1 MAQSQDEKD
10 VQSIKDPKARK
21 EAYYTQQRRKAQA
34 TGSPDAAKISK
45 KLGWGGVAR
54 GMAKDTVDSAM
65 SRGPL
70 SMPGGEAAEA
80 VEGAGKALGGVAR
93 KALGSA
99 GRDLLKRGE
108 GAVEGAYQRLRNPTP
123 VKRPPGNN
131 TSTLAR
137 KTSGKN
143 SSNPNMN
150 MKDSARTTASAKART
165 NKWTS
170 EARAGYA
177 KDAAETAARRAV
189 NTRPKELTS
198 GQKSLGSSGQWHYEK
213 ELGKQAGRKLPKE
226 PKTFNRN
233 GTKRAEGRQKSD
245 RNPVSARAKAPNSH
259 AAIDKMGKKLGA
271 SEKNPGGFA
280 QFDKK
285 GTTERIRA
293 AKSKHMDE
301 WSQ

>member
-1 MAQSQDEKD
+1 MAQDYLQKRVSG
-10 VQSIKDPKARK
+10 IKDSGKRK
-21 EAYYTQQRRKAQA
+21 SAYYKLQREQA
-34 TGSPDAAKISK
+34 EEGGDQDTTDKIYK
-45 KLGWGGVAR
+45 KLGKASHN
-54 GMAKDTVDSAM
+54 VDSD
-65 SRGPL
+65 RGNKAILGAAPFL
-70 SMPGGEAAEA
+70 PEAIEGLGARAA
-80 VEGAGKALGGVAR
+80 VGAGRMALGAGRRALAGAGKKEGGELAE
-93 KALGSA
+93 A
-99 GRDLLKRGE
+99 G
-108 GAVEGAYQRLRNPTP
+108 VQRLRTPTP

-245 RNPVSARAKAPNSH
+245 RNPVSARAKPKS
-259 AAIDKMGKKLGA
+259 
-271 SEKNPGGFA
+271 
-280 QFDKK
+280 
-285 GTTERIRA
+285 T

>member
-123 VKRPPGNN
+123 VKKALG
-131 TSTLAR
+131 
-137 KTSGKN
+137 
-143 SSNPNMN
+143 SSNP
-150 MKDSARTTASAKART
+150 ALTTVKQSAKG
-165 NKWTS
+165 K
-170 EARAGYA
+170 
-177 KDAAETAARRAV
+177 AAADARRAAGK
-189 NTRPKELTS
+189 PDHWFQE
-198 GQKSLGSSGQWHYEK
+198 KSKPQEPSKRKALSSSGQWHYEK

>member
-54 GMAKDTVDSAM
+54 GMAKDTVNSAM

-108 GAVEGAYQRLRNPTP
+108 GAVEGAYQRLRTPTP
-123 VKRPPGNN
+123 VKKALG
-131 TSTLAR
+131 
-137 KTSGKN
+137 
-143 SSNPNMN
+143 SSKPALGA
-150 MKDSARTTASAKART
+150 KSQSRSLSPAEKRSAKAES
-165 NKWTS
+165 NNS
-170 EARAGYA
+170 
-177 KDAAETAARRAV
+177 
-189 NTRPKELTS
+189 PKSMQGNQRKALST
-198 GQKSLGSSGQWHYEK
+198 SGQWHYEK

-245 RNPVSARAKAPNSH
+245 RNPVSTRAKAP
-259 AAIDKMGKKLGA
+259 AKK
-271 SEKNPGGFA
+271 S
-280 QFDKK
+280 
-285 GTTERIRA
+285 T

>member
-21 EAYYTQQRRKAQA
+21 EAYYTQQRRRAQA

-123 VKRPPGNN
+123 VKQALGN
-131 TSTLAR
+131 R
-137 KTSGKN
+137 KPALG
-143 SSNPNMN
+143 
-150 MKDSARTTASAKART
+150 SAKSQSRSLSPAEKHSAKAESNNSPRSMQG
-165 NKWTS
+165 NQRKALS
-170 EARAGYA
+170 
-177 KDAAETAARRAV
+177 
-189 NTRPKELTS
+189 
-198 GQKSLGSSGQWHYEK
+198 SSGQWHYEK

>member
-21 EAYYTQQRRKAQA
+21 EAYYTRQRQNAKV
-34 TGSPDAAKISK
+34 GSKESGKIAS
-45 KLGWGGVAR
+45 KLGWGGEAR
-54 GMAKDTVDSAM
+54 ALAKDTM
-65 SRGPL
+65 STIKRTGPL

-80 VEGAGKALGGVAR
+80 VEGAGKVLGGVAR

-123 VKRPPGNN
+123 VKQALGN
-131 TSTLAR
+131 R
-137 KTSGKN
+137 KPALG
-143 SSNPNMN
+143 
-150 MKDSARTTASAKART
+150 SAKSQSRSLSPAEKHSAKAESNNSPRSMQG
-165 NKWTS
+165 NQRKALS
-170 EARAGYA
+170 
-177 KDAAETAARRAV
+177 
-189 NTRPKELTS
+189 
-198 GQKSLGSSGQWHYEK
+198 SSGQWHYEK

-245 RNPVSARAKAPNSH
+245 RNPVSARAKAP
-259 AAIDKMGKKLGA
+259 AKK
-271 SEKNPGGFA
+271 S
-280 QFDKK
+280 
-285 GTTERIRA
+285 T